1 MTSFRSHCM
10 VFHMKTTLIIP
21 DPVFRDLK
29 RRAAERNETLSA
41 LVTEYLVRG
50 MRDARK
56 PKRRFRFR
64 TFKMGPP
71 KVNVADRE
79 ALYDLLEAE
88 RDARLYGRARR
99 KD

>member
-1 MTSFRSHCM
+1 M
-10 VFHMKTTLIIP
+10 VFCVKTTLVIP

-29 RRAAERNETLSA
+29 RRALERKETLSA
-41 LVTEYLVRG
+41 LATEYLIQGLRET
-50 MRDARK
+50 RK
-56 PKRRFRFR
+56 PKRPFRFP
-64 TFKMGPP
+64 TFSAGSP

-88 RDARLYGRARR
+88 RDARMYGRARK